1 MKKILVLSLVAFTT
15 GLMAQNVGIGTV
27 TPGAKLE
34 VVGNTTTTGNAF
46 EVKDSAGVSR
56 VVVKDGGRV
65 GVGTATPAAKLE
77 VVGNTT
83 STGTPFEIKDSAGVS
98 RVVVKD
104 AGKVGINN
112 ATPDVSSSLDVVST
126 TSGVLIPRMTTAQYT
141 AIANPATGLLVY
153 STSNNRFYYYNGT
166 QWVSL
171 ISIVGGGNTVT
182 GDPTLVYTV
191 DGF

>member
-1 MKKILVLSLVAFTT
+1 
-15 GLMAQNVGIGTV
+15 MAQNVGIGTV

-65 GVGTATPAAKLE
+65 GIGTVAPGARLE
-77 VVGNTT
+77 VVGSTTNT
-83 STGTPFEIKDSAGVS
+83 GNAFEVNDSAGVS

-104 AGKVGINN
+104 GGRVGINTAN
-112 ATPDVSSSLDVVST
+112 PSASASLEITST
-126 TSGVLIPRMTTAQYT
+126 STGVLVPRMTTAQYT
-141 AIANPATGLLVY
+141 AIVNPATGLLIY
-153 STSNNRFYYYNGT
+153 CTSNNKFYYYDGV
-166 QWVSL
+166 QWVTMVSV
-171 ISIVGGGNTVT
+171 VGNNNSSA
-182 GDPTLVYTV
+182 DPTLIYTV